1 MMTIRRKLFVI
12 VLMAICLGML
22 SWGYAGAAG
31 TEDFQKFKTVYISWL
46 DLGENNFASYG
57 YPVKEEWATEIKEQ
71 NINGLQ
77 KYARD
82 YIKNWEVR
90 GAAAKNEAPPKDP
103 AVLVVKFIN
112 LAPFDSHAF
121 SLRCSLQFIDSAT
134 GKVLKQVDVEALM
147 RKFGPF
153 SGWANM
159 KFGARLSQGM
169 SNLAYNINYYLT
181 Q

>member
-1 MMTIRRKLFVI
+1 MMTIRRKPLVI
-12 VLMAICLGML
+12 VLMVMCLGML
-22 SWGYAGAAG
+22 SWGYAGAAEK
-31 TEDFQKFKTVYISWL
+31 EDFRKFKVIYITWF
-46 DLGENNFASYG
+46 DLGEDNFASYG
-57 YPVKEEWATEIKEQ
+57 YGTKEEWATEIKEQ

-90 GAAAKNEAPPKDP
+90 CAAAKNEVPPRDP

-112 LAPFDSHAF
+112 LAPFGLQAS
-121 SLRCSLQFIDSAT
+121 SLRCGLQFIDSAT
-134 GKVLKQVDVEALM
+134 GNVLKQVGVEASM

-159 KFGARLSQGM
+159 SFGARLSQGM
-169 SNLAYNINYYLT
+169 YGLAYDINYYLT